1 MTGRLYEI
9 LSRVVMHGL
18 DPRIHEFFC
27 LLLLLSGSSQV
38 IKSSRRE
45 ERTMKF
51 KVDIDCTPDEARAFF
66 GLPDVK
72 PLQEAL
78 LPEVEERL
86 RATLKAMDPEAML
99 KTWLPAT
106 LKGFEQLQE
115 MFLSQLGGLGKKK

>member
-1 MTGRLYEI
+1 MN
-9 LSRVVMHGL
+9 
-18 DPRIHEFFC
+18 
-27 LLLLLSGSSQV
+27 
-38 IKSSRRE
+38 
-45 ERTMKF
+45 F
-51 KVDIDCTPDEARAFF
+51 KVDIECTPEEARAFF

-86 RATLKAMDPEAML
+86 RTTLKAMDPEAML

-115 MFLSQLGGLGKKK
+115 MFLSQMAGLGRKK